1 MRLTANRRRAA
12 AAAVSVAEVVAAAQ
26 YFLAGQAGVAGAWT
40 AQEISEVAGPPGL
53 RALYRNSFDPER
65 GGDLAI
71 QPARGCFLTKHP
83 RGTGH
88 GSPYLYDRR
97 VPLVF
102 FGGGV
107 EPGVVTGP
115 AATVDI
121 APTLAAR
128 LGVPA
133 PDGLD
138 GRLLPLRGQP
148 GASAQK

>member
-1 MRLTANRRRAA
+1 MSVAEVAA
-12 AAAVSVAEVVAAAQ
+12 AAAE
-26 YFLAGQAGVAGAWT
+26 FLTAQAGVARAWM
-40 AQEISEVAGPPGL
+40 AQEISEGSGPPAL
-53 RALYRNSFDPER
+53 AALYRNSFDPER
-65 GGDLAI
+65 SGDLAI
-71 QPARGCFLTKHP
+71 QPARGCFLTWHP

-107 EPGVVTGP
+107 EPGVVAGP

-128 LGVPA
+128 LGVPT

-148 GASAQK
+148 ETLAQR